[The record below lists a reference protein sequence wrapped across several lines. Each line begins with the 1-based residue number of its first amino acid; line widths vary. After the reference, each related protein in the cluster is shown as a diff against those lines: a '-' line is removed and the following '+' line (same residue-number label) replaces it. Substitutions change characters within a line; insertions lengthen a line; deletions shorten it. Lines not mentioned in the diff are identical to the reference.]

1 MSIYKE
7 AADMLG
13 CNEAAIKAVASVESA
28 GSGFLPDGRAKIL
41 FEAHIF
47 SRLTG
52 HKYDKTHP
60 DISSRK
66 WDKKLYKGN
75 EAEYRRLDRA
85 MALNADIACQSASW
99 GKFQIMGFNYKRCG
113 FNSMQ
118 DFMHAMRDERGQLK
132 AFVGFV
138 KASQLAD
145 ELQRRD
151 WAGFA
156 SVYNG
161 PAYAANKYDSKMAT
175 AYQRFSKELGIA

>member
-1 MSIYKE
+1 MSIYKQ
-7 AADMLG
+7 AADTLG
-13 CNEAAIKAVASVESA
+13 CNEAAVRAVASVESA

-52 HKYDKTHP
+52 HKYDNTHP

-66 WDKKLYKGN
+66 WNKKLYIGG
-75 EAEYRRLDRA
+75 AGEYRRLDRA
-85 MALNADIACQSASW
+85 MALSAELAVQSASW

-113 FNSMQ
+113 FKDIQ
-118 DFMHAMRDERGQLK
+118 DFMFAMRSEEGQLK
-132 AFVGFV
+132 AFVGFIQSM
-138 KASQLAD
+138 KLAD

-161 PAYAANKYDSKMAT
+161 PAYAVNAYDSKMAT
-175 AYQRFSKELGIA
+175 AYKRFAKELGL

>member
-7 AADMLG
+7 AADVLG
-13 CNEAAIKAVASVESA
+13 CNEAAVRAVASVESA

-52 HKYDKTHP
+52 HKYDNSHP

-66 WDKKLYKGN
+66 WNKKLYIGG
-75 EAEYRRLDRA
+75 AGEYRRLDRA
-85 MALNADIACQSASW
+85 MALNGELGVQSASW

-113 FNSMQ
+113 FSDIQ
-118 DFMHAMRDERGQLK
+118 DFMFAMRSEAGQLK
-132 AFVGFV
+132 AFVGFIQSM
-138 KASQLAD
+138 KLAD

-161 PAYAANKYDSKMAT
+161 PAYALNHYDTKMAT
-175 AYQRFSKELGIA
+175 AYKRFAKELGI

>member
-1 MSIYKE
+1 MSIYKQ
-7 AADMLG
+7 AAETLG
-13 CNEAAIKAVASVESA
+13 CNEAAIRAVASVESA

-52 HKYDKTHP
+52 HKYDSTHP
-60 DISSRK
+60 DISSKK
-66 WDKKLYKGN
+66 WNKKLYKGN

-85 MALNADIACQSASW
+85 MALSAEIAVQSASW

-113 FNSMQ
+113 FKDIQ
-118 DFMHAMRDERGQLK
+118 GFMFAMRSEEGQLK
-132 AFVGFV
+132 AFVGFIQSM
-138 KASQLAD
+138 KLAD

-156 SVYNG
+156 SIYNG

-175 AYQRFSKELGIA
+175 AYQRFAKELGL

>member
-1 MSIYKE
+1 MTNIYKD
-7 AADMLG
+7 AAVSLG
-13 CNEAAIKAVASVESA
+13 CNEAAIRAVASVESA

-52 HKYDKTHP
+52 HKYDNSHP
-60 DISSRK
+60 EISSKK
-66 WDKKLYKGN
+66 WNKKLYSGGA
-75 EAEYRRLDRA
+75 AEYLRLDKA
-85 MALNADIACQSASW
+85 MALSAELACHSASW

-113 FNSMQ
+113 FNDIQ
-118 DFMHAMRDERGQLK
+118 DFMFAMRSEEGQLK
-132 AFVGFV
+132 AFVGYV
-138 KASQLAD
+138 KSAQLAD

-161 PAYAANKYDSKMAT
+161 PAYASNKYDSKMAT
-175 AYQRFSKELGIA
+175 AYARFAREIGL